1 MIILGID
8 PGSIVTGFGLIKV
21 AHKQPVYLASGAI
34 RIKASEPYLKLKEI
48 YQGIS
53 EIITAYHPD
62 ESAIEQTFMNKNA
75 ASALKLGQAR
85 GAAMVAL
92 AMHDLSV
99 AEYSAKQIKQGVVG
113 YGAADKTQVAHM
125 VKTLLKIKHKLQS
138 DAADALAVAL
148 CHFHTRESLLYLHG
162 AKKTARGR
170 LQ

>member
-8 PGSIVTGFGLIKV
+8 PGSVVTGFGLIEIHNK
-21 AHKQPVYLASGAI
+21 KPQYLASGAI
-34 RIKASEPYLKLKEI
+34 RIKAEAPYLKLKEI
-48 YQGIS
+48 YQGLS
-53 EIITAYHPD
+53 EIIQAYHPV

-85 GAAMVAL
+85 GAAMAAL
-92 AMHDLSV
+92 AMHDLTV
-99 AEYSAKQIKQGVVG
+99 AEYSAKQVKQAVVG
-113 YGAADKTQVAHM
+113 YGAADKSQVAHM
-125 VKTLLKIKHKLQS
+125 VATLLNIKHTLQS